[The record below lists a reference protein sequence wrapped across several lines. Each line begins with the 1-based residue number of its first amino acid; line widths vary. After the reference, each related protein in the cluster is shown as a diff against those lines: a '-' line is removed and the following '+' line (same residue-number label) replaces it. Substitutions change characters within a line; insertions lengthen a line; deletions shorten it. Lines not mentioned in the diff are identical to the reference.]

1 MVYWKLK
8 GRLHQIHSN
17 SFLQNLTCYCT
28 LTIMIFS
35 GSRYCQPIAFQI
47 APFSAP
53 NSYSSAHLIASPECP
68 ELLGPVYTML
78 EARTK
83 HYGKLLQL
91 KGKLDMM
98 TRQISALPDD
108 ETNLLPAKEA
118 LLGNF
123 DCTRP
128 L

>member
-1 MVYWKLK
+1 ML
-8 GRLHQIHSN
+8 QIH
-17 SFLQNLTCYCT
+17 T
-28 LTIMIFS
+28 
-35 GSRYCQPIAFQI
+35 
-47 APFSAP
+47 
-53 NSYSSAHLIASPECP
+53 AHLIASPECP
-68 ELLGPVYTML
+68 ELLGPVYAML